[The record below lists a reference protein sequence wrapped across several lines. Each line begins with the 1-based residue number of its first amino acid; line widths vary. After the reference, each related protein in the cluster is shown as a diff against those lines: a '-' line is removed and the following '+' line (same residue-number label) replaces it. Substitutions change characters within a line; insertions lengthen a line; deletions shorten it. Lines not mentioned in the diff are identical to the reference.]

1 MVILV
6 SRMEKR
12 TGTRVWDESAY
23 PHIAGR
29 FCLTD
34 DCMLMGNRGV
44 PSSKQETLC
53 LGFKLP
59 LELPFVFAGLQFPA
73 QIT

>member
-12 TGTRVWDESAY
+12 PGTRVWDESAN

-34 DCMLMGNRGV
+34 DRMLMGNRGGAIL
-44 PSSKQETLC
+44 K
-53 LGFKLP
+53 
-59 LELPFVFAGLQFPA
+59 AGNLVSGL
-73 QIT
+73 